1 MKTLYLLR
9 HAKSSWGDPTLRDF
23 DRPLN
28 KRGLKAAPLIGKQM
42 LKHKVRPDLV
52 LGSPA
57 KRTRQTVEVVLEHA
71 HLEPKT
77 RLDERLYA
85 AGSTG
90 LLNVLREADDGAE
103 SVLVVGHNP
112 GLQDLLEVLTGK
124 LEAMPTA
131 ALARIRLD
139 VDSWR
144 ETGQRAGRLDWVLR
158 PKELRS
164 S

>member
-28 KRGLKAAPLIGKQM
+28 KRGLKAAPLMGKHM
-42 LKHKVRPDLV
+42 RKHKVRPDLV
-52 LGSPA
+52 LSSPA

-77 RLDERLYA
+77 RFDERLYA
-85 AGSTG
+85 TGSTD
-90 LLNVLREADDGAE
+90 LLKVLREADDRAE

-112 GLQDLLEVLTGK
+112 GLQDLLEVLTGE

-139 VDSWR
+139 VDSWSGTR
-144 ETGQRAGRLDWVLR
+144 ERVGRLDWVLR
-158 PKELRS
+158 PKELKS